1 MGVELPQWLN
11 MLLTGIGG
19 LGVGG
24 YAVSRKLKAD
34 KNSDTLDGK
43 AQVII
48 ERLETQ
54 LDAMIKE
61 NNHLGEVI
69 DRVARERNDAVRQV
83 GRLEG
88 TVNALQGEVERMRG
102 EVVKLERKNVALT
115 TQITS
120 LNNTVRNLTD
130 RINVM
135 LQRFEENERTGS

>member
-1 MGVELPQWLN
+1 MGLELPQWLN

-54 LDAMIKE
+54 LDARIKE

-69 DRVARERNDAVRQV
+69 DRVARERNEAVQQV

-88 TVNALQGEVERMRG
+88 TVHALQGEVERMRA
-102 EVVKLERKNVALT
+102 EVLKLEKKNIALT
-115 TQITS
+115 QQIS
-120 LNNTVRNLTD
+120 NLNGTVRNLSEQ
-130 RINVM
+130 IQVM
-135 LQRFEENERTGS
+135 LSRFPTSEAMV

>member
-54 LDAMIKE
+54 LDARIKE

-69 DRVARERNDAVRQV
+69 DRVARQRNEAVQQV

-88 TVNALQGEVERMRG
+88 TVHALQGEVERMRG

-115 TQITS
+115 EKIGSLNDTVLNLSTQIS
-120 LNNTVRNLTD
+120 
-130 RINVM
+130 VM
-135 LQRFEENERTGS
+135 LHRFEESERTEA

>member
-54 LDAMIKE
+54 LDARIKE

-69 DRVARERNDAVRQV
+69 DRVARERNEAVQQV

-88 TVNALQGEVERMRG
+88 TVHALQGEVERMRA
-102 EVVKLERKNVALT
+102 EVLKLEKKNIALT
-115 TQITS
+115 QQIS
-120 LNNTVRNLTD
+120 NLNGTVRNLSEQ
-130 RINVM
+130 IQVM
-135 LQRFEENERTGS
+135 LSRFPTSEAKV

>member
-1 MGVELPQWLN
+1 MGAELPQWLN

-24 YAVSRKLKAD
+24 YAVHRKFKAD
-34 KNSDTLDGK
+34 NNSDTLDGK
-43 AQVII
+43 AQLII

-54 LDAMIKE
+54 LDARIKE

-69 DRVARERNDAVRQV
+69 ERVARERNEAVQQV

-88 TVNALQGEVERMRG
+88 TVQALQGEVERMRG

-115 TQITS
+115 ERIGSLNDTVLNLSTQIS
-120 LNNTVRNLTD
+120 
-130 RINVM
+130 VM
-135 LQRFEENERTGS
+135 MQRFEERERAGA

>member
-1 MGVELPQWLN
+1 MANGLPEWLN

-19 LGVGG
+19 LGLGG
-24 YAVSRKLKAD
+24 YAVHRKLKAD
-34 KNSDTLDGK
+34 KASDVLDGK

-54 LDAMIKE
+54 LDSRIKE

-69 DRVARERNDAVRQV
+69 DRVARERNEAVQQV

-88 TVNALQGEVERMRG
+88 TVQALQGEVERMRA

-120 LNNTVRNLTD
+120 LNDTVRNLTD

-135 LQRFEENERTGS
+135 LRRFEESERTGA